1 MYSVAGPVQRP
12 ANCQREPGLSGSSS
26 VCLFAQFD
34 PTGRIAPHVL
44 RYLSALSACGFVVH
58 VACSGAKRLTDADQ
72 AALARIGAVAHVRR
86 NRGLDFG
93 AWQYLLRQGCASD
106 ATEVLLAN
114 DSVFGPFADL
124 APIFATMRARR
135 LDAWG
140 MVASTEG
147 VWHLQS
153 WFVCL
158 TGAALRSPSVQRVLA
173 APFEQMSKAEI
184 ILHGE
189 LGLGAALRSE
199 GFACAARHET
209 PPRARLRRFARINPM
224 HLDWATLLETGA
236 VPFLKRELVRDNPIR
251 IPWADR
257 WPAVLQRVSHYPL
270 DLITEQL
277 TAADRMW
284 HGTPMSPPRWR
295 TLLLYLLLTL
305 DKREALRAAGPTLAR
320 IAAAALRSPP

>member
-1 MYSVAGPVQRP
+1 M
-12 ANCQREPGLSGSSS
+12 
-26 VCLFAQFD
+26 
-34 PTGRIAPHVL
+34 
-44 RYLSALSACGFVVH
+44 
-58 VACSGAKRLTDADQ
+58 
-72 AALARIGAVAHVRR
+72 AHVRP

-93 AWQYLLRQGCASD
+93 AWQHLLRQGCASD

-114 DSVFGPFADL
+114 DSVFGPFTDL
-124 APIFATMRARR
+124 APIFRTMRARR

-158 TGAALRSPSVQRVLA
+158 TGAALGSPSVQRVLA

-189 LGLGAALRSE
+189 LGLGAALRGE
-199 GFACAARHET
+199 GFACAARHEAS
-209 PPRARLRRFARINPM
+209 PRARLRRFARINPM
-224 HLDWATLLETGA
+224 HLDWATLIESGA

-257 WPAVLQRVSHYPL
+257 WPAVVQRVSDYPL
-270 DLITEQL
+270 DLITEHL
-277 TAADRMW
+277 TAGNRTW
-284 HGTPMSPPRWR
+284 RGTPVPSPRWR

-305 DKREALRAAGPTLAR
+305 DKREALRAVGPTLVRMAG
-320 IAAAALRSPP
+320 AALRSST